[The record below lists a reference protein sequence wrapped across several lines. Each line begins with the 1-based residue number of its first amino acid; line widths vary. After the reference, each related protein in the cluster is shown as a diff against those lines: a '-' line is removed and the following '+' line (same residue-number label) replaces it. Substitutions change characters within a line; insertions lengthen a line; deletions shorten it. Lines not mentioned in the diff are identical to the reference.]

1 MQVPLYNIFGDN
13 YILQLASEAKEA
25 RITTKYVEIEDSELE
40 KVLGMASEI
49 AEDKEKSQKKFYI
62 PLSGNDRKPWE
73 EALSCYN
80 IPQTTA
86 LSQIFR
92 GFSKVKECD
101 EVSAPSFIKPEHY
114 EFGRVP
120 GKVEK
125 EKIEVE
131 PHYVILAA
139 AGWVLTRIG
148 SARVGNNEFVGV
160 NVFSPQGGI
169 LYGLDKGL
177 ENSYI
182 PGISPETAFSLW
194 LSKKVSDLVKSN
206 IMVSFLRV
214 YIMTDAGGNKPNV
227 INGGFTIDV
236 GKILSKRELLTKEL
250 EIIAKRALEVGDRG
264 DKEDKN
270 KDKNKKEHI
279 ARDYYIRLVN
289 YIYEYINGS
298 KRIEDLLYFANRDL
312 LMNLDSD
319 DDKVKE
325 LRWISAYVNGELRKE
340 LKR

>member
-13 YILQLASEAKEA
+13 YILQLAAEAKEA
-25 RITTKYVEIEDSELE
+25 RITPNYVEIEDGKLE
-40 KVLGMASEI
+40 RVLGMAAEI
-49 AEDKEKSQKKFYI
+49 AEDKEKLQKKFSI
-62 PLSGNDRKPWE
+62 SLSGNDKKPWE
-73 EALSCYN
+73 QALSCYN
-80 IPQTTA
+80 FPQAAT

-148 SARVGNNEFVGV
+148 KAKVGNNDYVGV

-169 LYGLDKGL
+169 LYELSKGL
-177 ENSYI
+177 ESSFL

-194 LSKKVSDLVKSN
+194 ISKKVSDLVKDN
-206 IMVSFLRV
+206 ITVSFLRV
-214 YIMTDAGGNKPNV
+214 YIMTDAGGNKPNM
-227 INGGFTIDV
+227 INGGFTVEVD
-236 GKILSKRELLTKEL
+236 KILGKRDVLTDRLERIASK
-250 EIIAKRALEVGDRG
+250 ALNVD
-264 DKEDKN
+264 N
-270 KDKNKKEHI
+270 SM
-279 ARDYYIRLVN
+279 RDYYVRLVN
-289 YIYEYINGS
+289 YIYEYVNGS

-312 LMNLDSD
+312 LMNLDSN

-325 LRWISAYVNGELRKE
+325 LRLISAYVNGELLKE